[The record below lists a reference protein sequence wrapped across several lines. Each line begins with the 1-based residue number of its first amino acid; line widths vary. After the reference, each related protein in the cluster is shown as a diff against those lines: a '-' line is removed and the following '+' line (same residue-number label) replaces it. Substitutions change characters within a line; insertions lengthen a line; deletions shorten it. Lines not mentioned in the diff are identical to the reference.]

1 MPPNNVRF
9 IGVSHTQG
17 HLSPQP
23 PASIDDAF
31 LATANGPAKSNA
43 FHLAMR
49 NATIRPM
56 PLSNIRVVLVRPR
69 GAANVGAV
77 ARAMKNA
84 GLQELSLVRPA
95 PMKTFWAQAMAVHA
109 DDILGQVQRH
119 DSLATAVADCGL
131 VVGTTCRDGL
141 YRSAAEAPRQVVPRI
156 LAAAAQNRVALVF
169 GPEDHGLSNEDLKA
183 CHQLITIP
191 ANAAYPSLN
200 LAQAV
205 MVCCYELFVAA
216 SAELVAGQEAGP
228 RLASAEQVEFMLQRL
243 QSAFLQIGYLHADN
257 PDHIMFAYRRILG
270 KAQLEE
276 RDVRILLALA
286 RQIEWFG
293 NGGWQRVAEITAKRP
308 TAPEAADG
316 SDGDIVA

>member
-77 ARAMKNA
+77 ARAMKNM
-84 GLQELSLVRPA
+84 GLRELVLVQPA
-95 PMKTFWAQAMAVHA
+95 RMNSFWAKAMAAHA
-109 DDILGQVQRH
+109 EDVLHSVRQCASIG
-119 DSLATAVADCGL
+119 AAVADCGL
-131 VVGTTCRDGL
+131 VVGTTCRGGL
-141 YRSAAEAPRQVVPRI
+141 YREAAEPPRAAAPRIVATATSNP
-156 LAAAAQNRVALVF
+156 VALLF
-169 GPEDHGLSNEDLKA
+169 GPEDHGLSNADLKA
-183 CHQLITIP
+183 CHQLIAIP
-191 ANAAYPSLN
+191 SDPAYPSLN

-205 MVCCYELFVAA
+205 MVCCYELYLAA
-216 SAELVAGQEAGP
+216 AGQPQVQRE
-228 RLASAEQVEFMLQRL
+228 LARADQVDLMFEKLRSALR
-243 QSAFLQIGYLHADN
+243 SIGFLHPDN
-257 PDHIMFAYRRILG
+257 PDHIMFAFRRFLG
-270 KAQLEE
+270 RAELEA
-276 RDVRILLALA
+276 RDVQILLGLA

-293 NGGWQRVAEITAKRP
+293 NGGHAVMARAARMPRVAE
-308 TAPEAADG
+308 G
-316 SDGDIVA
+316 G